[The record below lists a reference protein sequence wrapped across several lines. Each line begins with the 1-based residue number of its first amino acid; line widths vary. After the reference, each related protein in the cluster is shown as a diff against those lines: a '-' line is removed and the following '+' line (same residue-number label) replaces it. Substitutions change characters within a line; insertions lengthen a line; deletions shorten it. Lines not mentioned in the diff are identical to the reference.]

1 MRALLDRAV
10 AEGFMKSAHNDMI
23 VMSADPH
30 QLLDALADW
39 QAPVVNKWITPTQ
52 GTGS

>member
-23 VMSADPH
+23 VMSPDPH
-30 QLLDALADW
+30 QLIDALASW
-39 QAPVVNKWITPTQ
+39 QAPVVNKWITSNQ
-52 GTGS
+52 GAAS